1 MNRYARQMILPE
13 IGAGGQARIGAAHLL
28 VVSAGGLGVPVLQ
41 YLAAAGVGRI
51 TLVDPDTVEE
61 TNLHRQPIYG
71 PHLGQPKAEAAAAF
85 VRGLNPGV
93 RVDPLVDWLTPAN
106 APALVAAADLTLDC
120 ADSFAV
126 SYTLS
131 DLCLAA
137 GRPLVS
143 AAVVGLAGHAGGFC
157 GGAPSLRAV
166 FPDLPDSVPTCASA
180 GVLGPV
186 AGMFGTIQAQMALAV
201 LIGLDPSP
209 LGLLVRHDMAGF
221 RSSSF
226 RFDAAPEPAAPHR
239 FIAKSDLRADDL
251 VVDLRDA
258 AEAPLPASPGALRL
272 KVEAIGPDMRHPR
285 PGQRAVF
292 ACRTGLRAWRAA
304 DRLRPHWPGEIAL
317 LADPAGGAE
326 RQVAGVATSILDG

>member
-1 MNRYARQMILPE
+1 MTRYARQQILPE
-13 IGAGGQARIGAAHLL
+13 VGAAGQARISAAHVL
-28 VVSAGGLGVPVLQ
+28 VVGAGGLGVPVLQ
-41 YLAAAGVGRI
+41 YLAGAGVGRI
-51 TLVDPDTVEE
+51 TLVDPDRVEA

-71 PHLGQPKAEAAAAF
+71 PHPGRPKAEAAAA
-85 VRGLNPGV
+85 VLRDLNPAV

-106 APALVAAADLTLDC
+106 APALVAAADLVLDC

-131 DLCLAA
+131 DLCLEI

-166 FPDLPDSVPTCASA
+166 FPDLPDSVATCASA

-201 LIGLDPSP
+201 LLGLDPSP

-221 RSSSF
+221 RSASF
-226 RFDAAPEPAAPHR
+226 RFDGAPEPATAPHR
-239 FIAKSDLRADDL
+239 FIGRSEIRAGDL

-258 AEAPLPASPGALRL
+258 AEAPVPASPGALRL
-272 KVEAIGPDMRHPR
+272 EVDAIGPDTPR
-285 PGQRAVF
+285 PLPGQRAVF

-304 DRLRPHWPGEIAL
+304 ERLRPHWPGEIAL
-317 LADPAGGAE
+317 LADPTPARTAP
-326 RQVAGVATSILDG
+326 AP